1 MKGGYTDSLAADIE
15 AAEQSFGKATKMLE
29 HDAAYKAAEARAHG
43 WQTAG
48 DLLRQTGQLLDSVTQ
63 SVTGMQQAAATEYE
77 AAAKTAE
84 DARAESDDLAT
95 SAQQLVQ
102 SVLDLLQAILAAENQ
117 SINQI
122 VA

>member
-1 MKGGYTDSLAADIE
+1 MQGGLTQSLAADIE
-15 AAEQSFGKATKMLE
+15 AADKAFGKATQMLE
-29 HDAAYKAAEARAHG
+29 HDAAYKAAEAKARG
-43 WQTAG
+43 WQTASE
-48 DLLRQTGQLLDSVTQ
+48 LLRQTGSLLESVTQ